1 MEASPGVA
9 SANTVRARP
18 TTVAPAMATT
28 AIADARVERRGWVAR
43 RVDPVLMTH
52 ILAVRTEE
60 LLSAP

>member
-1 MEASPGVA
+1 
-9 SANTVRARP
+9 
-18 TTVAPAMATT
+18 MATT